1 MRSCG
6 FVFTLTGMEK
16 NKGGRPPIPEAERRA
31 YVVALRLTQDMH
43 AKLLRLGGVEW
54 LRERIARAKE
64 KQPPA

>member
-1 MRSCG
+1 
-6 FVFTLTGMEK
+6 MEK

-43 AKLLRLGGVEW
+43 AKLLRLGGVSAARTHYT
-54 LRERIARAKE
+54 REG

>member
-1 MRSCG
+1 
-6 FVFTLTGMEK
+6 MEK